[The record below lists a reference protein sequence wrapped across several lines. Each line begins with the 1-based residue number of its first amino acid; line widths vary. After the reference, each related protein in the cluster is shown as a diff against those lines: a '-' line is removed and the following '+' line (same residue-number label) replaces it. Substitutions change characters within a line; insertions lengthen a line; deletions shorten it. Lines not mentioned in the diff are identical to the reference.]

1 MADPDPPPGATRA
14 PEPTPARPPRV
25 PELAR
30 RLPRVLIGLALALPV
45 LLVVGVLA
53 ASQLLQRQPADGPGA
68 ARVQVAE
75 EPVPAASSAD
85 CARLLSGLP
94 QEIRTADGLLPRR
107 LLAAPAPPG
116 TVAWG
121 GSEDSSGRTV
131 EPPLVLRCGLPRP
144 AELGPTAALL
154 DVDGVEWVERPG
166 RDGSSTWITADR
178 AIYVG
183 LTLPAG
189 AGSAAIQDVSRGI
202 KITLASRAG
211 G

>member
-1 MADPDPPPGATRA
+1 V
-14 PEPTPARPPRV
+14 PARPGLRA

-30 RLPRVLIGLALALPV
+30 RLPRVLVGLALALPV
-45 LLVVGVLA
+45 LLVVGVLL
-53 ASQLLQRQPADGPGA
+53 ASQLLQRQTPDGPGA
-68 ARVQVAE
+68 ARVAVPE
-75 EPVPAASSAD
+75 EPAPAASSAD

-94 QEIRTADGLLPRR
+94 QEIRTRDGLLPRR
-107 LLAAPAPPG
+107 LLAEAAPG

-121 GSEDSSGRTV
+121 GTEDGDGRTV
-131 EPPLVLRCGLPRP
+131 TPPLVLRCGVPRP
-144 AELGPTAALL
+144 PELGPTAALL

-166 RDGSSTWITADR
+166 APGGGSTWITADR

-202 KITLASRAG
+202 KITLASRTPG
-211 G
+211 